1 MSYCLICSA
10 EKYCGTAVSNMSI
23 AKSGQCMIEN
33 AKVLKK
39 KYEALNDMELIKVL
53 EEHKDTPNRPEFAE
67 ANSVYRSRFSKD
79 YE

>member
-1 MSYCLICSA
+1 
-10 EKYCGTAVSNMSI
+10 
-23 AKSGQCMIEN
+23 MIEN

-39 KYEALNDMELIKVL
+39 KYEELNDIDLIKVL

-67 ANSVYRSRFSKD
+67 ANKVYRSRFSKD